1 MSRSGDLNPGLLR
14 DSPKLYHWATD
25 ELILNRLKK
34 VVNKLSAAFHTNR
47 KIKMRISPKGPDN
60 FFCTLPIW
68 NRYYPSFNLAY
79 NSNESSK
86 VFCPYNS
93 HSLCQTCSNFFS
105 NIFLIFSLLF
115 FLLCYFEY
123 STIGLRNTTKEFCSN
138 YTSDWDIWHLSLK
151 LWAVISPKGPDNF
164 FCTLPIWNRYYPSFN
179 LAYDSKESSKVFCPY
194 NSHSLCAGHSY
205 KIIIVI
211 LWWCSYNCCISL
223 NPIFSS
229 DFLWSGLISLWL

>member
-14 DSPKLYHWATD
+14 DSPKLYHWATE

-93 HSLCQTCSNFFS
+93 HSLWRLISQVFMKGFSFFQRRWAAVDKENWLERFPRLAPLALYS
-105 NIFLIFSLLF
+105 SLRSLRFIQWTLDRHGSSSSSVFSSMDLKIKILF
-115 FLLCYFEY
+115 F
-123 STIGLRNTTKEFCSN
+123 
-138 YTSDWDIWHLSLK
+138 
-151 LWAVISPKGPDNF
+151 
-164 FCTLPIWNRYYPSFN
+164 
-179 LAYDSKESSKVFCPY
+179 
-194 NSHSLCAGHSY
+194 
-205 KIIIVI
+205 
-211 LWWCSYNCCISL
+211 
-223 NPIFSS
+223 
-229 DFLWSGLISLWL
+229 

>member
-93 HSLCQTCSNFFS
+93 HSLCMQLGSLAGLRIGICR
-105 NIFLIFSLLF
+105 IAFLALLGSIINGAMPNLLWC
-115 FLLCYFEY
+115 FLLC
-123 STIGLRNTTKEFCSN
+123 
-138 YTSDWDIWHLSLK
+138 
-151 LWAVISPKGPDNF
+151 ISFSGDAL
-164 FCTLPIWNRYYPSFN
+164 CYGVR
-179 LAYDSKESSKVFCPY
+179 
-194 NSHSLCAGHSY
+194 HSMA
-205 KIIIVI
+205 
-211 LWWCSYNCCISL
+211 
-223 NPIFSS
+223 
-229 DFLWSGLISLWL
+229 